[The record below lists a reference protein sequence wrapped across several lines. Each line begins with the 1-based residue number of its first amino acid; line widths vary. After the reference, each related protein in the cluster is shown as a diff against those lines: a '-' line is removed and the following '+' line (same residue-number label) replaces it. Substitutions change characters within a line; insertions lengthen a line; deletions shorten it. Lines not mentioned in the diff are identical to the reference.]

1 MHRGSDV
8 CIVVWVGPVE
18 DLGLISGASSVTEVR
33 AGAMYMPDFRTGTN
47 FAASM
52 MAVLSFNEALTVMGP
67 VREGGG
73 TQHQSLR
80 RKNLWDLLC

>member
-8 CIVVWVGPVE
+8 CSVVRVGPVE
-18 DLGLISGASSVTEVR
+18 DLGLISGASSVAEVR

-52 MAVLSFNEALTVMGP
+52 MAVLSFKEALTVMAP

-73 TQHQSLR
+73 TQHRESET
-80 RKNLWDLLC
+80 

>member
-8 CIVVWVGPVE
+8 CIVVRVGPVE

>member
-1 MHRGSDV
+1 MVRA
-8 CIVVWVGPVE
+8 GPVE
-18 DLGLISGASSVTEVR
+18 DLGLISGASSVAEVK

-52 MAVLSFNEALTVMGP
+52 MAVLSFNEALTVMAP

-73 TQHQSLR
+73 AQQQSLR
-80 RKNLWDLLC
+80 HKNLWDLLC